1 MNVIS
6 INYKNAPIYVRNKI
20 SFSSNDIKQFYEQN
34 SIECLILSTCNRTE
48 VYFTGDISEMQNS
61 IAKFKN
67 LDNSFF
73 MEYYRIYKDNDAIR
87 HLYNVACGI
96 NSMILG
102 EDEILRQVKEAL
114 SLAQEMHSTRYEL
127 NTIVKSAISC
137 AKKIKTET
145 KLSSTPVSIGTLTAN
160 EIFNLDIPYK
170 TILIIGVTGKAG
182 SIVMKNLL
190 NKNINI
196 IATIRNHNAIF
207 DYTSQYP
214 NVRFVDYHKRYEYI
228 DMCDVIISATSSP
241 HYTITKSRLLTNLKI
256 NKPRLFLDLA
266 VPQDI
271 DIYIKD
277 IPNTTLKNID
287 YFNVLSKQNNLA
299 KLEEVEKAK
308 FIIDKEI
315 EILLKEIS
323 MHDFLPYL
331 SSLDNYVNNNDIK
344 TLLFKMKSKSDSKTF
359 NNMLKYFKELISQ

>member
-20 SFSSNDIKQFYEQN
+20 SFSNNDIKQFYEQN
-34 SIECLILSTCNRTE
+34 AVECLILSTCNRME
-48 VYFTGDISEMQNS
+48 VYFTGDISDMQNS
-61 IAKFKN
+61 ISKFKN
-67 LDNSFF
+67 LDNSFL
-73 MEYYRIYKDNDAIR
+73 MDYYRIYQGNDAIK

-102 EDEILRQVKEAL
+102 EDEILRQVKESLA
-114 SLAQEMHSTRYEL
+114 LAQENSSTGYEL
-127 NTIVKSAISC
+127 NTIVKGAISC

-160 EIFNLDIPYK
+160 EIFNLDIPQK

-190 NKNINI
+190 DKNINI

-214 NVRFVDYHKRYEYI
+214 NVKFVDYHERYNYM

-241 HYTITKSRLLTNLKI
+241 HYTVTKSRLLTNLKT
-256 NKPRLFLDLA
+256 NKTRLFLDLA

-271 DIYIKD
+271 DIFIKD

-287 YFNVLSKQNNLA
+287 YFNILSKKNNLA

-308 FIIDKEI
+308 LIIDEEI
-315 EILLKEIS
+315 ETLLKEIS
-323 MHDFLPYL
+323 MHEFMTYI
-331 SSLDNYVNNNDIK
+331 SKLDNYINNNGIK

-359 NNMLKYFKELISQ
+359 NNMLKYFKELIS

>member
-20 SFSSNDIKQFYEQN
+20 SFNNNDIKQFYEQN
-34 SIECLILSTCNRTE
+34 AVECLILSTCNRME
-48 VYFTGDISEMQNS
+48 VYFTGNIPDMQNS

-67 LDNSFF
+67 LDNSFL
-73 MEYYRIYKDNDAIR
+73 MDYYRIYQGNDAIK

-102 EDEILRQVKEAL
+102 EDEILRQVKESLA
-114 SLAQEMHSTRYEL
+114 LAQENGSTEYEL
-127 NTIVKSAISC
+127 NTIVKGAISC

-160 EIFNLDIPYK
+160 EIFSLNIPQK

-182 SIVMKNLL
+182 SIIMKNLL
-190 NKNINI
+190 DKNINI

-214 NVRFVDYHKRYEYI
+214 NVKFVDYHERYNYM

-241 HYTITKSRLLTNLKI
+241 HYTVTKSRLLTNLKTD
-256 NKPRLFLDLA
+256 KPRLFLDLA

-271 DIYIKD
+271 DICIED

-287 YFNVLSKQNNLA
+287 YFNILSKQNNLA

-308 FIIDKEI
+308 LIIDEEI
-315 EILLKEIS
+315 ETLLKEIF
-323 MHDFLPYL
+323 MHEFMPYI
-331 SSLDNYVNNNDIK
+331 SKLDNYINNNGIK

-359 NNMLKYFKELISQ
+359 NNMLKYFKELTS